1 MTSAVIAET
10 SGSVER
16 RFLVFQLAER
26 VYALPAETVAEV
38 IRIPATARVPQAPRA
53 LIGVANL
60 RGAVLPVV
68 SLRALLDLEGE
79 PGAASRAIVLDGA
92 APVAIVVD
100 AIDALVSIDVERI
113 ETRSAQLSV
122 ERGEKLSGAFSL
134 DDGQGAAKVLDVQT
148 LLADAF
154 ARRVRAERSNAAR
167 SVIATQAPEAVAE
180 ARETFVTFDVA
191 GQEFALDLGIVQEI
205 IALPV
210 VVAAAPR
217 VDKTVAGMMA
227 FREQLLPLVSLRELL
242 GFAPAPVSEVRAK
255 VIVASVGGG
264 LVGLIVDRARAVIS
278 ADPTLID
285 PVPLVIQ
292 ARSGGEARI
301 KSIYRGEEGRRLVS
315 ILEPE
320 QLFLG
325 DVMKRLGEARG
336 TSRPQPQVGQ
346 ASEKRKFL
354 VFRLGDDEFALPV
367 EAVVEVAR
375 APERVTRVPKAPK
388 FLEGVINLRGAIVP
402 VIDQRQRFDMPRLD
416 EGDGRRLVVVQ
427 TGRHRAGLIVDS
439 VSEVLRTTADAIKDA
454 PDLTED
460 IARLVNGV
468 VTIEV
473 EGRILLILDP
483 AELLTRAERGLLDKF
498 EGAAQTPS

>member
-1 MTSAVIAET
+1 MNSAVIREA
-10 SGSVER
+10 SSFVKR
-16 RFLVFQLAER
+16 RFLVFRLAER

-38 IRIPATARVPQAPRA
+38 IRVPTTARVPQAPKA

-60 RGAVLPVV
+60 RGIVLPIA
-68 SLRALLDLEGE
+68 SLRAMLDLDVEQS
-79 PGAASRAIVLDGA
+79 ADSRAIVLDGA
-92 APVAIVVD
+92 APVAILVD
-100 AIDALVSIDVERI
+100 AIDALVTIDAERL

-122 ERGEKLSGAFSL
+122 ERGERLSGAFPL
-134 DDGQGAAKVLDVQT
+134 GDGRGAAKILDVQA
-148 LLADAF
+148 LLAETF
-154 ARRVRAERSNAAR
+154 ARRTRPNHPTTAR
-167 SVIATQAPEAVAE
+167 SVAATHALEAAE
-180 ARETFVTFDVA
+180 ERETFVTFDVA
-191 GQEFALDLGIVQEI
+191 GQEFALDLALVQEI
-205 IALPV
+205 IALPGA
-210 VVAAAPR
+210 VAAAPR
-217 VDKTVAGMMA
+217 VDRTVAGMMA

-242 GFAPAPVSEVRAK
+242 GFAAAPISEVRAK

-264 LVGLIVDRARAVIS
+264 LVGLIADRARAVIS
-278 ADPTLID
+278 ADPALID
-285 PVPLVIQ
+285 PVPPVIQ

-320 QLFLG
+320 QLFRG
-325 DVMKRLGEARG
+325 DVMKRLGEARDA
-336 TSRPQPQVGQ
+336 SRPQPQVDE
-346 ASEKRKFL
+346 ASEERKFL
-354 VFRLGDDEFALPV
+354 VFRLGPDEFALPV

-375 APERVTRVPKAPK
+375 APDRVTRVPKAPK
-388 FLEGVINLRGAIVP
+388 FLEGVINLRGAVLP
-402 VIDQRQRFDMPRLD
+402 VIDQRQRFDMPRLH

-468 VTIEV
+468 VNIEA

-498 EGAAQTPS
+498 EGAAQAPS

>member
-1 MTSAVIAET
+1 MKSATLAET
-10 SGSVER
+10 SGSVKR

-38 IRIPATARVPQAPRA
+38 IRIWATARVPQAPRA

-60 RGAVLPVV
+60 RGAILPVV
-68 SLRALLDLEGE
+68 SLRALLDLEAE
-79 PGAASRAIVLDGA
+79 SGAASRAIVMDGA
-92 APVAIVVD
+92 ALVAIVVD
-100 AIDALVSIDVERI
+100 AIDGLVTIDAERI

-122 ERGEKLSGAFSL
+122 ERGEQLNGAFPL
-134 DDGQGAAKVLDVQT
+134 GDRQGAAKILDVQA
-148 LLADAF
+148 LLAATF
-154 ARRVRAERSNAAR
+154 ARRVRLDHSNAPR
-167 SVIATQAPEAVAE
+167 GIIATHAPEAAEE

-191 GQEFALDLGIVQEI
+191 EQEFALDLDLVQEI
-205 IALPV
+205 IALPG
-210 VVAAAPR
+210 AITSAPR
-217 VDKTVAGMMA
+217 VDKTVVGMMA
-227 FREQLLPLVSLRELL
+227 HRDRLLPLVSMRELL
-242 GFAPAPVSEVRAK
+242 GFAHAPISEVRAK

-264 LVGLIVDRARAVIS
+264 LVGLIADRARAVIS
-278 ADPTLID
+278 ADPALID
-285 PVPLVIQ
+285 PVPPVIQ

-315 ILEPE
+315 ILAPE
-320 QLFLG
+320 QLFREE
-325 DVMKRLGEARG
+325 VMKRLGEARDA
-336 TSRPQPQVGQ
+336 SRPQPQLDE
-346 ASEKRKFL
+346 ASEERQFL
-354 VFRLGDDEFALPV
+354 VFRLGQDEFGLPV

-375 APERVTRVPKAPK
+375 APDRVTRVPKAPK
-388 FLEGVINLRGAIVP
+388 FLEGVINLRGAVLP

-416 EGDGRRLVVVQ
+416 GGDGRRLVVVQ

-460 IARLVNGV
+460 IARLVSGV
-468 VTIEV
+468 VSIEA

-498 EGAAQTPS
+498 GGAAQAHS

>member
-1 MTSAVIAET
+1 MNSAVIAET
-10 SGSVER
+10 YGAVKR

-38 IRIPATARVPQAPRA
+38 IRIPTTARVPQAPRA
-53 LIGVANL
+53 LIGVGNL

-68 SLRALLDLEGE
+68 SLRAMLDLEGQ
-79 PGAASRAIVLDGA
+79 PGAASRAIVLDGV

-100 AIDALVSIDVERI
+100 RIDGLVAIDAERL

-122 ERGEKLSGAFSL
+122 ERGEQLSGAFPL
-134 DDGQGAAKVLDVQT
+134 GDDQRAVKILDVQA
-148 LLADAF
+148 LLAEAF
-154 ARRVRAERSNAAR
+154 ARRAR
-167 SVIATQAPEAVAE
+167 SDHSSPLRNVVAAHAPEVAEE

-191 GQEFALDLGIVQEI
+191 GQEFALDLGLVQEI
-205 IALPV
+205 IALPGAI
-210 VVAAAPR
+210 AAAPR
-217 VDKTVAGMMA
+217 LDNTVAGMMA
-227 FREQLLPLVSLRELL
+227 HREQLLPLISLRELL
-242 GFAPAPVSEVRAK
+242 GFTPAPISEVREK

-264 LVGLIVDRARAVIS
+264 LVGLIADRARAVIS
-278 ADPTLID
+278 ADPALID
-285 PVPLVIQ
+285 PVPPVIQ

-320 QLFLG
+320 QLFRG
-325 DVMKRLGEARG
+325 DVMKRLGEARDG
-336 TSRPQPQVGQ
+336 SQPQARIDEESV
-346 ASEKRKFL
+346 ERKFL
-354 VFRLGDDEFALPV
+354 VFRLGGDEFALPV

-375 APERVTRVPKAPK
+375 APDRVTRVPKAPK
-388 FLEGVINLRGAIVP
+388 FLEGVINLRGAVVP
-402 VIDQRQRFDMPRLD
+402 VIDQRRRFDMPRLD
-416 EGDGRRLVVVQ
+416 KGDGRRLVVVQ

-439 VSEVLRTTADAIKDA
+439 VSEVLRTTADVIKDT

-468 VTIEV
+468 VNIEA

-483 AELLTRAERGLLDKF
+483 AELLTRAERGLLEKF
-498 EGAAQTPS
+498 EGDAQAPS

>member
-1 MTSAVIAET
+1 MNSADVAET
-10 SGSVER
+10 SGSVKR
-16 RFLVFQLAER
+16 RFLVFQLSGR

-92 APVAIVVD
+92 APVGIVVD
-100 AIDALVSIDVERI
+100 AIEALFTIDAERI

-122 ERGEKLSGAFSL
+122 EQGEKLSGAFPL
-134 DDGQGAAKVLDVQT
+134 GDGQGAARVLDVQA
-148 LLADAF
+148 LLAETF
-154 ARRVRAERSNAAR
+154 ARRVRPDHTKAPGR
-167 SVIATQAPEAVAE
+167 VIATHAPEAAAE
-180 ARETFVTFDVA
+180 AREALVTFDVA
-191 GQEFALDLGIVQEI
+191 GQEFALDLSLVQEI
-205 IALPV
+205 IALPG
-210 VVAAAPR
+210 ALTAAPR
-217 VDKTVAGMMA
+217 LDKTVAGMMA
-227 FREQLLPLVSLRELL
+227 HREQLLPLVSMRELL
-242 GFAPAPVSEVRAK
+242 GFAPAPVAEVREK

-264 LVGLIVDRARAVIS
+264 LVGLIADRARAVIS
-278 ADPTLID
+278 ADPALID
-285 PVPLVIQ
+285 PVPPVIQ

-320 QLFLG
+320 QLFRG
-325 DVMKRLGEARG
+325 DVMKRLGDARG
-336 TSRPQPQVGQ
+336 ASRPQTKIDA
-346 ASEKRKFL
+346 ASEERKFL
-354 VFRLGDDEFALPV
+354 VFRLGPDEFALPV

-375 APERVTRVPKAPK
+375 APDRVTRVPKAPK
-388 FLEGVINLRGAIVP
+388 FLEGVINLRGAVLP

-416 EGDGRRLVVVQ
+416 EGEGRRLVVVQ

-468 VTIEV
+468 VNIEA

-483 AELLTRAERGLLDKF
+483 AELLTRVERGLLDKF
-498 EGAAQTPS
+498 EGAAQAPS

>member
-1 MTSAVIAET
+1 MKTVVIAET
-10 SGSVER
+10 SGSATR

-26 VYALPAETVAEV
+26 VYALPAEIVAEV
-38 IRIPATARVPQAPRA
+38 IRMPATVRVPQAPRA

-68 SLRALLDLEGE
+68 SLRALLGLVGE
-79 PGAASRAIVLDGA
+79 PEAASRAIVLDGV

-100 AIDALVSIDVERI
+100 AMDALVTVDAERI
-113 ETRSAQLSV
+113 KARSAQLSV
-122 ERGEKLSGAFSL
+122 EGVEKLNGAIPL
-134 DDGQGAAKVLDVQT
+134 GDGQGAAKILDVQA
-148 LLADAF
+148 LLAETF
-154 ARRVRAERSNAAR
+154 ARRTRLGNSRAPR
-167 SVIATQAPEAVAE
+167 SVIATHAPEAAAE

-191 GQEFALDLGIVQEI
+191 GQEFALDLGLVQEI

-210 VVAAAPR
+210 AIAAAPR

-242 GFAPAPVSEVRAK
+242 GFAPAPISEVREK
-255 VIVASVGGG
+255 IIVASVGGG
-264 LVGLIVDRARAVIS
+264 LVGLIADRARAVLS
-278 ADPTLID
+278 ADPALID
-285 PVPLVIQ
+285 PVPPVIQ

-315 ILEPE
+315 ILESE
-320 QLFLG
+320 QLFRG
-325 DVMKRLGEARG
+325 DVLKRLGEARDA
-336 TSRPQPQVGQ
+336 SRPQLQIDE
-346 ASEKRKFL
+346 ASEERKFL
-354 VFRLGDDEFALPV
+354 VFRLGTDEFALPV

-375 APERVTRVPKAPK
+375 APDRVTRIPKAPK
-388 FLEGVINLRGAIVP
+388 FLKGVINLRGAVVP
-402 VIDQRQRFDMPRLD
+402 VIDQRQRFDMPQLD
-416 EGDGRRLVVVQ
+416 KGDGRRLVVVQ

-439 VSEVLRTTADAIKDA
+439 VSEVLRTTADGIKDA

-460 IARLVNGV
+460 IARLVTGV
-468 VTIEV
+468 VNIEA

-498 EGAAQTPS
+498 EGVAQAPS

>member
-1 MTSAVIAET
+1 MNSAVIAEI
-10 SGSVER
+10 SGSVKR
-16 RFLVFQLAER
+16 RFLVFRLAER
-26 VYALPAETVAEV
+26 AYALPAETLAEV

-68 SLRALLDLEGE
+68 SLRAMLDLEGE
-79 PGAASRAIVLDGA
+79 PGAASRAIVLDGP

-100 AIDALVSIDVERI
+100 AIEALVTIDVERI

-122 ERGEKLSGAFSL
+122 EPREQLSGAFPLS
-134 DDGQGAAKVLDVQT
+134 DSQGAAKILDVQA
-148 LLADAF
+148 LLAETF
-154 ARRVRAERSNAAR
+154 AKRARADHSNTAR
-167 SVIATQAPEAVAE
+167 SVIATHAPEAPAE
-180 ARETFVTFDVA
+180 ERETFVTFDVA
-191 GQEFALDLGIVQEI
+191 GQEFALDLGLVQEI
-205 IALPV
+205 IALPG
-210 VVAAAPR
+210 AIATAPR

-227 FREQLLPLVSLRELL
+227 HREQLLPLVSMRELL
-242 GFAPAPVSEVRAK
+242 GFAPAPISEVRAK

-264 LVGLIVDRARAVIS
+264 LVGLVADRARAVIS
-278 ADPTLID
+278 ADPALID
-285 PVPLVIQ
+285 PVPPVIQ

-301 KSIYRGEEGRRLVS
+301 KSIYRGEGGGRLVS

-320 QLFLG
+320 QLFRG
-325 DVMKRLGEARG
+325 DVMKRVGEARDA
-336 TSRPQPQVGQ
+336 SRPQPQIDET
-346 ASEKRKFL
+346 SEERKFL
-354 VFRLGDDEFALPV
+354 GFRLGEDEFALPV

-375 APERVTRVPKAPK
+375 APDRVTRVPKAPK
-388 FLEGVINLRGAIVP
+388 FLEGVINLRGAVVP
-402 VIDQRQRFDMPRLD
+402 VIDQRQRFDMPRL
-416 EGDGRRLVVVQ
+416 EQGDGRRLIVVQ

-460 IARLVNGV
+460 IARLVTGV
-468 VTIEV
+468 VNIES

-498 EGAAQTPS
+498 EGAAQAPS